1 MLQRVLAT
9 KFVHLGPVKEKEQQR
24 LREGRNG
31 GRPLTS
37 QKPGRSYIY
46 PFAQGIMDP
55 EVQRVL
61 SAFLLPKYGH
71 IHFIEGEYST
81 GRVDH
86 KLISSFHREST
97 QTPKEEGSSLFLSEA
112 LE

>member
-46 PFAQGIMDP
+46 PFAQGIMDS

-81 GRVDH
+81 GRVDRSERAPCSPGW
-86 KLISSFHREST
+86 LGAG
-97 QTPKEEGSSLFLSEA
+97 QSSLSFA
-112 LE
+112 MT